1 MYSLRLAAFAIVSA
15 LIVVALTLPLE
26 AGEARSSGDT
36 PFRDGPGHRYVV
48 LGNLVDGQYYEVERC
63 TRESRWC
70 LVSDRG
76 ERLGWVLGSYL
87 VGSPAK
93 VTATPPDFDF
103 MRRPGFDHFF
113 FDD

>member
-1 MYSLRLAAFAIVSA
+1 MYSFRLAALAIVSA
-15 LIVVALTLPLE
+15 LIVVAFTLPLQ
-26 AGEARSSGDT
+26 AGEARASGNT
-36 PFRDGPGHRYVV
+36 PFHQGPGNRFAI

-93 VTATPPDFDF
+93 VEATPPDFEF
-103 MRRPGFDHFF
+103 MRHPRFGDLFGD
-113 FDD
+113 